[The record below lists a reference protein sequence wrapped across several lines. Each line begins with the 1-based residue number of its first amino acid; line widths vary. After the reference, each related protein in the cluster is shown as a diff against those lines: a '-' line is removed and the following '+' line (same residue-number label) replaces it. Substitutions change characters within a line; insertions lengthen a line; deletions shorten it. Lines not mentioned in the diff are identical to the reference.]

1 MKNPI
6 IRPVHTPFC
15 PILLTLCRRQ
25 LAAACRSR
33 LRDGSGDPRR
43 VVTCQC
49 SAASGPPLPRCRT
62 ARHVVGVRMR
72 VPLPGAPRS
81 TPAVKP
87 VDRPARPSG
96 PVRGTV
102 ESRYSRGAPATGSGT
117 PAPQGGR
124 DRTRRF
130 ILHRFTF
137 ESVRAIRY
145 CFVPLAPRRA
155 AGHSRAASAGM
166 ERGPPRP
173 ANTRRETERAECQ
186 SERSEKCL
194 QIAVKRGKGWTLEC
208 ASFLR

>member
-1 MKNPI
+1 MPPPPI
-6 IRPVHTPFC
+6 GRRLPVAASRRVRRPGAWSRVSVPRRAAHRSRGAAPRGTSSGCECASPS
-15 PILLTLCRRQ
+15 PAPRGRRQ
-25 LAAACRSR
+25 RSN
-33 LRDGSGDPRR
+33 
-43 VVTCQC
+43 
-49 SAASGPPLPRCRT
+49 
-62 ARHVVGVRMR
+62 
-72 VPLPGAPRS
+72 
-81 TPAVKP
+81 

-102 ESRYSRGAPATGSGT
+102 ESRYTRGAPATGSGT

-145 CFVPLAPRRA
+145 CFHDCFVPLAPRRA